1 MQTPLHRMIQ
11 SFDDRRRALLDEL
24 ETLSAEDLEARARPD
39 KWSILEI
46 VEHLMIAER
55 VVLGGAPPAATDLVE
70 RRRSL
75 KDRCVYPLV
84 LLVLRF
90 PIPVKV
96 PSRRMLPTGTMS
108 LAEIRSQWDENLR
121 WLRSYAAGLD
131 PEGHRRAVF
140 RHPVAGPITL
150 TQALRMDRLH
160 LDRHARQIRQ
170 IRQIRS

>member
-1 MQTPLHRMIQ
+1 MHAPLHKLIQ
-11 SFDDRRRALLDEL
+11 SLDGRRCALLDEL
-24 ETLSAEDLEARARPD
+24 EALSPEDLQARARPD

-55 VVLGGAPPAATDLVE
+55 VVLGGLPPAPDLVE
-70 RRRSL
+70 RRHGL

-84 LLVLRF
+84 MLVLRF

-96 PSRRMLPTGTMS
+96 PSRRMLPTGTMP
-108 LAEIRSQWDENLR
+108 LAEIRSQWDETLR
-121 WLRSYAAGLD
+121 WLRSYTAGLD
-131 PEGHRRAVF
+131 PDGHRRAVF
-140 RHPVAGPITL
+140 VHPVAGPITL

-160 LDRHARQIRQ
+160 LDRHIRQ